1 MTSLPVWAILGD
13 ARRQTAQAGRALW
26 VMWVAYTLLAV
37 VVAAAT
43 VASMGQHFGRS
54 LSAGPLS
61 LELDPAAV
69 AEWIFANR
77 GEPAWQ
83 LIWAVAAGLLVLLP
97 VAVFLSGGALGQLSS
112 RAGFLEGGGRYFWR
126 FLRLTVMAGVLH
138 TTALAALAAVHRAVE
153 RAFADSLVERPVVL
167 TSEVIDGLVVLTVWL
182 IAGAMDYAK
191 VRIVVDEERSAL
203 SAGFAGLWF
212 VARHPLRAL
221 GPLAFVALCGVVLFA
236 FYQTAY
242 NVFDYRG
249 MRTILISIA
258 GQQFYLG
265 LRIWLRLWQW
275 ATCMRVDQAVRRPAS
290 PWAIS
295 EPEPYGDNI

>member
-1 MTSLPVWAILGD
+1 MTSLPVWTILGD
-13 ARRQTAQAGRALW
+13 ARRQTARAGRALW
-26 VMWVAYTLLAV
+26 VMWLVYTLLAV
-37 VVAAAT
+37 VVASAT

-61 LELDPAAV
+61 VELDPAGV
-69 AEWIFANR
+69 AEWIYANR

-83 LIWAVAAGLLVLLP
+83 LIWAVAAGLVVLLP
-97 VAVFLSGGALGQLSS
+97 ATVFMAGGALGQLSS
-112 RAGFLEGGGRYFWR
+112 RTGFLEGGSRYFWR
-126 FLRLTVMAGVLH
+126 FLRLAVMAGVLH

-153 RAFADSLVERPVVL
+153 RAFVDSLVERPVVL
-167 TSEVIDGLVVLTVWL
+167 TSEVIDGLVVLAVWL

-212 VARHPLRAL
+212 AARHPFRAL
-221 GPLAFVALCGVVLFA
+221 GPLAFVALCGMVLFV

-249 MRTILISIA
+249 MRTILISLA

-275 ATCMRVDQAVRRPAS
+275 ATCMRVDLAVRRPAA

-295 EPEPYGDNI
+295 EPEPHGDNI

>member
-1 MTSLPVWAILGD
+1 MTSLPVWTILGD
-13 ARRQTAQAGRALW
+13 ARRQTARAGRALW
-26 VMWVAYTLLAV
+26 VMWVVYTLLAV
-37 VVAAAT
+37 VVAAGT

-83 LIWAVAAGLLVLLP
+83 LIWSVAAGLVVLLP
-97 VAVFLSGGALGQLSS
+97 VTVFLSGGALGQLSS
-112 RAGFLEGGGRYFWR
+112 RTGFLEGGGRYFWR
-126 FLRLTVMAGVLH
+126 FLRLAVMAGVLH
-138 TTALAALAAVHRAVE
+138 ATALAALASLHRAVE
-153 RAFADSLVERPVVL
+153 RLFAESLVERPIAL
-167 TSEVIDGLVVLTVWL
+167 TSEALDGLIVVAVWL
-182 IAGAMDYAK
+182 IAAAMDYAK
-191 VRIVVDEERSAL
+191 VRIVVDEERSAW

-221 GPLAFVALCGVVLFA
+221 GALAFVALCGVVLFA

-275 ATCMRVDQAVRRPAS
+275 ATCMQVDLAVRRPAA

>member
-1 MTSLPVWAILGD
+1 MTSLPVWTILGD
-13 ARRQTAQAGRALW
+13 ARRQTARAGRALW
-26 VMWVAYTLLAV
+26 VMWVVYTLLAV

-43 VASMGQHFGRS
+43 VASMGQHFERS

-77 GEPAWQ
+77 GQPAWQ
-83 LIWAVAAGLLVLLP
+83 LIWSVAAGLLVVLP
-97 VAVFLSGGALGQLSS
+97 VTIFLAGGALGQLSN

-126 FLRLTVMAGVLH
+126 FLRLAVMACVVH
-138 TTALAALAAVHRAVE
+138 VTVLAALAAVHRAVE
-153 RAFADSLVERPVVL
+153 RGFAGSLVERPVVL
-167 TSEVIDGLVVLTVWL
+167 TSEALDGFLVLAVWL
-182 IAGAMDYAK
+182 VAAAMDYAK
-191 VRIVVDEERSAL
+191 VKIVLDEERSAW
-203 SAGFAGLWF
+203 SAGFSGLWF
-212 VARHPLRAL
+212 VARHPLQAL
-221 GPLAFVALCGVVLFA
+221 GPLAFVALCGAVLFA

-275 ATCMRVDQAVRRPAS
+275 ATCMRVDMAVRRPAS
-290 PWAIS
+290 PWVIS